1 MLFSDGTFSD
11 GTFSDGMFSDM
22 TFNDGTFSD
31 GNQNIY
37 FMFTVQYLLVFRIR
51 IWIRIRM
58 QVRAKLHFDLDPD
71 PGCPTIKQEKFSIF
85 FYKNSNATAN
95 LDKWNT
101 A

>member
-1 MLFSDGTFSD
+1 MLFSD

-22 TFNDGTFSD
+22 TLNDGTFSD

-71 PGCPTIKQEKFSIF
+71 PGCSTIKQETFLKRFPKIQMLQQISISETQH
-85 FYKNSNATAN
+85 NV
-95 LDKWNT
+95 
-101 A
+101 